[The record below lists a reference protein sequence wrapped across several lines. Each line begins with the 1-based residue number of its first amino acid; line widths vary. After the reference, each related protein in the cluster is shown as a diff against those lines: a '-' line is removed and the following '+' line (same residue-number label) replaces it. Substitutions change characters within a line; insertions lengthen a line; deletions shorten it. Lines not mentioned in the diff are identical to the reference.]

1 MSKTITL
8 RLSDEKYRIYKMLA
22 ERDNRPISNFI
33 DTAVNKFIEMN
44 ELIDEFEMEEIR
56 NNIELNKSIK
66 QGLKD
71 MKNKKGSSKAITATA
86 RKLLKK
92 IYFKLKDIQNNN
104 INQGY
109 VLQGIAESHDAIL
122 RRSVERS

>member
-44 ELIDEFEMEEIR
+44 ELVDEFEMEEIR

-71 MKNKKGSSKAITATA
+71 MKNKKG
-86 RKLLKK
+86 R
-92 IYFKLKDIQNNN
+92 F
-104 INQGY
+104 
-109 VLQGIAESHDAIL
+109 V
-122 RRSVERS
+122 